1 MSFTKKQIKE
11 KIIEPIQKILDEAII
26 DNDLSG
32 MMNCLNCC
40 ITICEEFKDKDEEV
54 SKIWNEIVN
63 DTISV
68 IYSCISGFYHS
79 ANIGLRTILELAC
92 GSFYY
97 YDHKIEYYLFQNHNH
112 QANKYVSALVNEY
125 HFYKSDYIRSFYKD
139 INDIEKEEDI
149 IANKLKSIYSTL
161 CDVVHGRYRTLTKTE
176 GLNIYYN
183 KSDFK
188 VVERNF
194 YEVMSII
201 AIMFILRFNYKKDKE
216 LVDLANKSKIGVF
229 LSE

>member
-1 MSFTKKQIKE
+1 MSFTKKQIRE
-11 KIIEPIQKILDEAII
+11 SIIEPVQKIQDRAIN
-26 DNDLSG
+26 DNDLSK
-32 MMNCLNCC
+32 MMSCLNCC
-40 ITICEEFKDKDEEV
+40 ITICENFEDKEI

-97 YDHKIEYYLFQNHNH
+97 YDHKIEYYLFQNHNY
-112 QANKYVSALVNEY
+112 QANKYVSTLVNEY
-125 HFYKSDYIRSFYKD
+125 DFYKSNYIRSFYSEINSVEKGKD
-139 INDIEKEEDI
+139 E

-161 CDVVHGRYRTLTKTE
+161 CDVVHGRYKTLTKTG
-176 GLNIYYN
+176 GLNIDYN
-183 KSDFK
+183 KVDFK
-188 VVERNF
+188 VVEKNF

-201 AIMFILRFNYKKDKE
+201 AVMFILRFNYKKDSE
-216 LVDLANKSKIGVF
+216 LIYLADKSKVVRF
-229 LSE
+229 SNE